1 MKLKILQNYENR
13 RLLLVAAEYTV
24 ALMLLLCAIGIAAA
38 GNDTTITLYSDEDMK
53 DAQKIIDDSGVGV
66 IIALVALTSQYA
78 PVLAGVLLVILYIV
92 SRLANNTDTHKG
104 ALKGIM
110 YIIGI
115 MFLWVIFIAIVT
127 RTTPDISTITFG
139 G

>member
-1 MKLKILQNYENR
+1 MKLKILQLHENR
-13 RLLLVAAEYTV
+13 RLLPVMAKCSI
-24 ALMLLLCAIGIAAA
+24 ALMLLLCAIGIASA
-38 GNDTTITLYSDEDMK
+38 GNETTITLYSDEDMK